1 MMAISLVSKSWA
13 KRIKTSIRDVL
24 QRRLSDDQG
33 PKGPIVLSFE
43 FQLNRWGVCGPV
55 TFPDSEVNEMNF

>member
-13 KRIKTSIRDVL
+13 KRIKTFIRNVL
-24 QRRLSDDQG
+24 QRRLPDDQG